1 MLMLFFHLTLRKT
14 FYNLDNGGL
23 IEYVIGSLTHFVLLL
38 MHSFLKL
45 VVVSTKI
52 NRLALHLVIDLTYL
66 LVYGLRIPHPN
77 YHFFV
82 SSHGFFALKMIKL
95 DLLLSLLVHDLLN
108 ISLTLFHNHQHP
120 LNQIQQLSQHSH
132 MSLLLIKT
140 SKMQMVYYQIVFL
153 LIFLANN

>member
-1 MLMLFFHLTLRKT
+1 MSLAFFTEHVLLLTSNKKLLIALYSHPLNKRVTDTAAKMLMLFFHLTLRKT

-38 MHSFLKL
+38 MHSLLKL

-77 YHFFV
+77 YHFLCRHMAFR
-82 SSHGFFALKMIKL
+82 SKNDKAGFPSFTTC
-95 DLLLSLLVHDLLN
+95 S
-108 ISLTLFHNHQHP
+108 
-120 LNQIQQLSQHSH
+120 
-132 MSLLLIKT
+132 
-140 SKMQMVYYQIVFL
+140 
-153 LIFLANN
+153 

>member
-1 MLMLFFHLTLRKT
+1 MLFFHLTLRKT

-38 MHSFLKL
+38 MHSLLKL

-77 YHFFV
+77 YHFLCRHMAFR
-82 SSHGFFALKMIKL
+82 SKMIKL
-95 DLLLSLLVHDLLN
+95 DFLLSLLVHDLLN

-132 MSLLLIKT
+132 MSLLLIKLRKCRWFIIKLYF
-140 SKMQMVYYQIVFL
+140 S
-153 LIFLANN
+153 